1 MAKEYGH
8 EVYTVDIMANEDIS
22 LETDLLYIAPKKI
35 PFKPDVGWASPPCT
49 TFSVASIGH
58 HWKGGHRAYIP
69 KTSQAYIGLA
79 MVKKALE
86 IIEYFEPDH
95 WYVENPRGLLR
106 KLDVVKELPIRHTIS
121 FCQYGDTRMKPTD
134 IWTNSESWK
143 PRPMCKNGNPDC
155 HHERAPRGS
164 RTGTQGLKNAYER
177 GILPTELCQDI
188 VKDFSGIRH

>member
-1 MAKEYGH
+1 VAKEYGH
-8 EVYTVDIMANEDIS
+8 EVYTIDIMANEDIS

-35 PFKPDVGWASPPCT
+35 PFKPDVVWASPPCT
-49 TFSVASIGH
+49 AFSVASIGH

-86 IIEYFEPDH
+86 IIEYFKPSH

-121 FCQYGDTRMKPTD
+121 FCQYGDIRMKPTD